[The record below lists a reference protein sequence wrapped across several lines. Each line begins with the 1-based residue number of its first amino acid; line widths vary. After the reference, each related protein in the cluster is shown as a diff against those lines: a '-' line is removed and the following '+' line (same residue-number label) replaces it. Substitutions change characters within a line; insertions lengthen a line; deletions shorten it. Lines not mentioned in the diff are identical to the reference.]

1 MVVWLAVSIGHIS
14 HVVSESTTRRARAK
28 LKPLFMM
35 LLLQH
40 ADVSL
45 FLLEYDDISLLWRHC
60 ELVEHRIFSK
70 KGVLCSI

>member
-1 MVVWLAVSIGHIS
+1 
-14 HVVSESTTRRARAK
+14 
-28 LKPLFMM
+28 M

-70 KGVLCSI
+70 KGGVMLDMILGANNEGQTQMLSQHGTRPPRPGILL

>member
-1 MVVWLAVSIGHIS
+1 
-14 HVVSESTTRRARAK
+14 
-28 LKPLFMM
+28 M

-70 KGVLCSI
+70 KGALTMKVKLKCSANMVPVLQGLVYCCELVKMIHKNCG